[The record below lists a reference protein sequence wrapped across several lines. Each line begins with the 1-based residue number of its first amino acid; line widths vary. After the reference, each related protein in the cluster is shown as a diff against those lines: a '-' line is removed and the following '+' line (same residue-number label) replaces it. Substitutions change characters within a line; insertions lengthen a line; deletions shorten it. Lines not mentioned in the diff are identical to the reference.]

1 MLHHDK
7 LVASALGREVEC
19 LNKHSKTWGAA
30 VVQWCRVRKEMKC
43 KKDCGFN
50 SQPGKYSKFF
60 LNLILHFI

>member
-50 SQPGKYSKFF
+50 PQPRKY
-60 LNLILHFI
+60 